1 MVKNT
6 KGGKNSKRMGRK
18 FVNAPRSNKLRTADP
33 NEPAEIYACVS
44 KCLGNGMAHV
54 TDTNSKQLLL
64 HIRNKFRGRGKRDNT
79 IKPGSVLLVGKRDFE
94 THREGKLDNC
104 DLLEVYNDSEIKR
117 LIDETFV
124 DFGAFKEIQ
133 NASLPHDEKNDM
145 FEFGLEKDNTI
156 DNEIEA
162 EINNKNENKIIETIC
177 ENDDD
182 DLNIDDI

>member
-18 FVNAPRSNKLRTADP
+18 FVNAPRNNKLRTADP
-33 NEPAEIYACVS
+33 NEPAELYACVS

-54 TDTNSKQLLL
+54 TNTNSKQMLL

-79 IKPGSVLLVGKRDFE
+79 IKPGTVVLVGARDFE
-94 THREGKLDNC
+94 THREGKPDNC
-104 DLLEVYNDSEIKR
+104 DLLEVYNEIEVKR
-117 LIDETFV
+117 IVDETFV

-133 NASLPHDEKNDM
+133 NATVVVEDDDNM
-145 FEFGLEKDNTI
+145 FEFATEKNNTI
-156 DNEIEA
+156 DHEIEQ
-162 EINNKNENKIIETIC
+162 EINNKITSTENIC
-177 ENDDD
+177 EENDD

>member
-18 FVNAPRSNKLRTADP
+18 FVNAPQSNKLRTADP
-33 NEPAEIYACVS
+33 NEPAELYACVS

-54 TDTNSKQLLL
+54 ININSKQMLL

-79 IKPGSVLLVGKRDFE
+79 IKPGSIVLVGARDFE
-94 THREGKLDNC
+94 SSREGKLDNC
-104 DLLEVYNDSEIKR
+104 DLLEVYNESEVKR
-117 LIDETFV
+117 IIDETFV

-133 NASLPHDEKNDM
+133 NANIVDEENDM
-145 FEFGLEKDNTI
+145 FEFAAEKNNTI
-156 DNEIEA
+156 ENEIQE
-162 EINNKNENKIIETIC
+162 EINNKKITSTENIC
-177 ENDDD
+177 QEDDD